1 MKHSLFSDCLP
12 LVCLVALVASAAC
25 HDAPPALSPKV
36 LDCQYHVLDAY
47 LGGNQALVERVQSVG
62 QGPFQVEELVD
73 VLAELQRSDAQIID
87 AGAALVACLPKAPAP
102 VGDAGAP

>member
-1 MKHSLFSDCLP
+1 MKHSIFT
-12 LVCLVALVASAAC
+12 LVCLLAVAC
-25 HDAPPALSPKV
+25 HDTLPAVSPQV

-47 LGGNQALVERVQSVG
+47 LGGNQALVARVQSIG

-73 VLAELQRSDAQIID
+73 VLAELNRSDAQIVD
-87 AGAALVACLPKAPAP
+87 AGAALLACLPKAP